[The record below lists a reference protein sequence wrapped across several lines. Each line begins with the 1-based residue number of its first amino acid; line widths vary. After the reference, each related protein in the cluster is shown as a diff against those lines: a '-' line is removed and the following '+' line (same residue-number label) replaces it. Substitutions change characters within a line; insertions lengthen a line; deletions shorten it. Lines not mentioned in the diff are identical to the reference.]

1 MRALDLGREA
11 RNGVAWSSL
20 ALAGGALLSMLQ
32 ISVAARFLDRSE
44 FGLMALVL
52 VVVGFCQN
60 MGDLGTAGAVLYRQR
75 ATRGELAS
83 LFWMCCAVGAVLG
96 LGVAASGPLVARLWS
111 QPALALWLPVTAL
124 VFPMLGASQ
133 LPLTLLR
140 RDLRFGAL
148 STIEVASA
156 AAGVAAVCAL
166 AVAGGGVAALVGGQ
180 LAAAAARCALA
191 LRLGR
196 FRPELHFTRAE
207 LRPFLAFGLY
217 QTGERLLHYA
227 AWNVD
232 KVLVGFW
239 LGTGALGVYNLAYQ
253 LVIRPFRLFAK
264 LSTRVGL
271 PLLARVQED
280 PARLHAAYLESVR
293 IAALIALP
301 VYVGAWLVAEPMV
314 ALLYGPRWGD
324 VAALFRILWPLG
336 VLYAIGNPIG
346 ALVVATGRARVG
358 FLWNVFS
365 VLLHLAALAIGVR
378 FGVRGVAVALV
389 GVTAGVIFP
398 CGFWMRWKLARIP
411 ARPFLRQLL
420 RPLAYAAL
428 MALAVGVLARALPA
442 LPAPLELVALGACG
456 VAVYGCLL
464 WQRERTLLLALR
476 GH

>member
-11 RNGVAWSSL
+11 RNGLAWSTL
-20 ALAGGALLSMLQ
+20 ALAGSALLSMLQ

-44 FGLMALVL
+44 FGLMALIL
-52 VVVGFCQN
+52 VVVGFCQS
-60 MGDLGTAGAVLYRQR
+60 MADLGTAGAVLYRQR
-75 ATRGELAS
+75 ATTGELAS
-83 LFWMCCAVGAVLG
+83 LYWMCSGVGVVLG
-96 LGVAASGPLVARLWS
+96 LGVAASGPVAARFWS
-111 QPALALWLPVTAL
+111 QPALSLWLPVTAL
-124 VFPMLGASQ
+124 VFPLFGASQ
-133 LPLTLLR
+133 VPMALLR

-148 STIEVASA
+148 STLEVVSSG
-156 AAGVAAVCAL
+156 AGVAAVCTL

-217 QTGERLLHYA
+217 QTGERLLNYA

-232 KVLVGFW
+232 KVLVGLW

-264 LSTRVGL
+264 LSARVGL
-271 PLLARVQED
+271 PLLARVQAD
-280 PARLHAAYLESVR
+280 RARLQAAYLENVR
-293 IAALIALP
+293 IAALVAFP
-301 VYVGAWLVAEPMV
+301 VYVGATLVAGPLV
-314 ALLYGPRWGD
+314 TLLYGPGWED

-336 VLYAIGNPIG
+336 ALYAIGNPIG
-346 ALVVATGRARVG
+346 ALVVATGRARIS
-358 FLWNVFS
+358 FAWNLFA
-365 VLLHLAALAIGVR
+365 VLLHLGALAIGVR
-378 FGVRGVAVALV
+378 YGLHGVAFALV
-389 GVTAGVIFP
+389 AVTAGVLFP
-398 CGFWMRWKLARIP
+398 SGFWMRWKLARLT

-420 RPLAYAAL
+420 RPLAYAGL
-428 MALAVGVLARALPA
+428 MALAVALADRLLPV
-442 LPAPLELVALGACG
+442 LPAPVELVALGACG

-464 WQRERTLLLALR
+464 WQRERALLLALR